1 MKRKLTSAAEAA
13 VLLVFYGTT
22 EVVPFPISARRVEKA
37 RTVVETP
44 CQANTS
50 ADGQGVLRSA
60 QDDISKELPSQSRVW
75 KQMRGRLHCTRYMSL
90 TDQLGFRF
98 APPERR
104 VWTVRALVAAVRTH
118 VEREYSDAWV
128 EGEISNFRAP
138 DSGHLYFTLKDGNAQ
153 IRVVMFS
160 SKARLLRFRPAD
172 GMQVVVRGRVTIY
185 EDRGELQIAAEY
197 LEPKGAG
204 GLQVAFEQL
213 KAKLEAEGLFA
224 AERKKAIP
232 TLPGRIGIVTS
243 PQAAALRDILNIL
256 QRRHHTVNAV
266 IYPAQVQGDFA
277 ASEVAAGVRY
287 FNEIRNDAS
296 RSVEVI
302 IVGRGG
308 GSAEDLAAFN
318 DEGLARA
325 VAASEIPVISAVGH
339 ETDFTIVDFV
349 ADLRAAT
356 PSAAAEL
363 VIRSRVEIE
372 NQAEAVRER
381 LVRAMERQL
390 LEARHALMERAQH
403 GAFVRM
409 MDLIRQR
416 QQKLDDLTFRLERGE
431 RAALELMRR
440 RWETLAAAVRHY
452 DLRRVLAGIRGELAA
467 GTAALAAAMRN
478 QLLQNKV
485 RIERMARALETLSPL
500 AILERGYAL
509 VFDGAGQLVK
519 DAGLVKAGDEISARV
534 ARGEIRA
541 VVKKAGADRR

>member
-1 MKRKLTSAAEAA
+1 
-13 VLLVFYGTT
+13 
-22 EVVPFPISARRVEKA
+22 
-37 RTVVETP
+37 
-44 CQANTS
+44 
-50 ADGQGVLRSA
+50 
-60 QDDISKELPSQSRVW
+60 
-75 KQMRGRLHCTRYMSL
+75 MSL

-98 APPERR
+98 TPPERR
-104 VWTVRALVAAVRTH
+104 VWTVRGLVAAVRTH

-185 EDRGELQIAAEY
+185 EDRGELQISAEY
-197 LEPKGAG
+197 IEPKGAG
-204 GLQVAFEQL
+204 SLQVAFEQL

-232 TLPGRIGIVTS
+232 ALPARIGIVTS

-256 QRRHHTVNAV
+256 QRRHHTASVV
-266 IYPAQVQGDFA
+266 IYPAQVQGDA
-277 ASEVAAGVRY
+277 AAIEVASGVRY
-287 FNEIRNDAS
+287 FNEIRSDKS

-318 DEGLARA
+318 NEGLARA

-349 ADLRAAT
+349 ADMRAPT

-363 VIRSRVEIE
+363 VIRSRVEVE
-372 NQAEAVRER
+372 NQTDAVRER
-381 LVRAMERQL
+381 LVRAMERRL
-390 LEARHALMERAQH
+390 LEARNALMERAQD
-403 GAFVRM
+403 GAFARM

-416 QQKLDDLTFRLERGE
+416 QQKLDDLTYRLERGE
-431 RAALELMRR
+431 RQALEKMQR
-440 RWETLAAAVRHY
+440 RWEAVSAAVRHY
-452 DLRRVLAGIRGELAA
+452 DLRRVMAAIRGELEA
-467 GTAALAAAMRN
+467 GTSAIAAAMRN

-485 RIERMARALETLSPL
+485 RLERMGRALEMLSPL

-509 VFDGAGQLVK
+509 VFDGAGNLVK
-519 DAGLVKAGDEISARV
+519 DAAQVKVGDEISARV
-534 ARGEIRA
+534 ARGEI
-541 VVKKAGADRR
+541 KATVRRTTEGKTSGSKPEQ